1 VEVDLAMSGNAFTMQ
16 MVIQPPSV
24 HVLESFTVRWL
35 TPTNRSTHKVAI
47 KAFRYPDQYD
57 DSERIN
63 KVRDTTSAYMV
74 LMIFGSF
81 RKLPEKLAF

>member
-1 VEVDLAMSGNAFTMQ
+1 MQ

-24 HVLESFTVRWL
+24 HVLDSFTVRCL

-57 DSERIN
+57 DPERIN
-63 KVRDTTSAYMV
+63 KVRDTTSAYV
-74 LMIFGSF
+74 LLMFFGSS
-81 RKLPEKLAF
+81 RKLAEKLAF